1 MAHSDRSKTSE
12 SSRNPVASARR
23 SVTIIDIAEVAGV
36 SKSTVSLVLKA
47 SPLVKAETRQRVQR
61 AMQDM
66 GYVYN
71 RGAASLRKAS
81 SSVVGMVIND
91 LSNPFFAELAIGI
104 EQALQH
110 SGYIPYLAHTAE
122 SVTRQA
128 DVVLSMREHG
138 AAGIILCP
146 ALGTDAAELA
156 NLSAPGLPI
165 VLAIR
170 RIAGAHLSSVTSDS
184 VGGAE
189 RATQHLI
196 GLGHRRIAYVGGAG
210 PMVVRQG
217 RFAGYQQAL
226 QAAGIPYDPALTV
239 ESLPT
244 KDGGFQ
250 AMMAILDRSDSLAPV
265 TLNSVTAA
273 VCFNDVVAIGAM
285 LAINRRGLHVGRDI
299 SVVGFDDTAEAQHV
313 SPPLTTIA
321 VDPAGLGKAAA
332 GMLLRH
338 IADPDPKVENYIG
351 EARLVIRES
360 CQPPLRKDA
369 TA

>member
-1 MAHSDRSKTSE
+1 MAQMGRGKTAGGGGKP
-12 SSRNPVASARR
+12 PVSARR

-47 SPLVKAETRQRVQR
+47 SPLVKAETRERVQR
-61 AMQDM
+61 AMEDM

-128 DVVLSMREHG
+128 EVVRSMREHG

-156 NLSAPGLPI
+156 DLSVPGLPI

-170 RIAGAHLSSVTSDS
+170 RIAGARLSSVTSDS
-184 VGGAE
+184 VGGAR

-196 GLGHRRIAYVGGAG
+196 SLGHRRIAFVGGAG
-210 PMVVRQG
+210 AMVVRQG
-217 RFAGYQQAL
+217 RFAGYQEAL
-226 QAAGIPYDPALTV
+226 QAADIPYDTALTV
-239 ESLPT
+239 ESMPT

-250 AMMAILDRSDSLAPV
+250 AMMTILDRSDSLAP
-265 TLNSVTAA
+265 VTAA

-285 LAINRRGLHVGRDI
+285 LAINRRGLQVGRDI

-338 IADPDPKVENYIG
+338 IADPDPKFENYVG

-360 CQPPLRKDA
+360 CRPPLRKDA
-369 TA
+369 IA